1 MKLSD
6 IILGILIITVPVY
19 IYTSNKGLKVT
30 EFIDIVVT
38 NIKLLFTKKVP
49 HTHSNDSAISTIN
62 YDYLDNKP
70 IVNIIRDNGRVTGE
84 NSMYYDA
91 NYIPKDTMSANDIGT
106 TEYTAAYL
114 KDTPAKAWVDYNIS
128 QYPGY
133 YRNDFK
139 EGKRSLKKFFDNNN
153 KFVEKPD
160 IQTNFDIKKSKC
172 TSCYTDVNG
181 ENVCNHNS
189 RLEKIPISLYNLGAN
204 GESVLKNIVNSRI
217 EQIDNNQYNTY
228 YYDNERAMN
237 GAHFYKNVVG
247 TSSVGDLV
255 KNYNDNE
262 NVLACLK

>member
-6 IILGILIITVPVY
+6 IILGVLIIAVPIY
-19 IYTSNKGLKVT
+19 IYISNKGLKVT
-30 EFIDIVVT
+30 EFIDIIIT
-38 NIKLLFTKKVP
+38 NVKQIFTGKKI
-49 HTHSNDSAISTIN
+49 HTHSNDSAISTVN
-62 YDYLDNKP
+62 YQYVDNKP
-70 IVNIIRDNGRVTGE
+70 IVNIIRDNGAVTGE
-84 NSMYYDA
+84 TSMYYDP
-91 NYIPKDTMSANDIGT
+91 NYIPKDTMNANDIGT

-128 QYPGY
+128 QFPGY

-139 EGKRSLKKFFDNNN
+139 EGKRSLEKFFDNNN
-153 KFVEKPD
+153 EFVEKPD
-160 IQTNFDIKKSKC
+160 INNFDIKKSKC

-181 ENVCNHNS
+181 TNVCNYNN
-189 RLEKIPISLYNLGAN
+189 RLEKIPISLYNLGPN
-204 GESVLKNIVNSRI
+204 GESVLKNIVNSNV

-237 GAHFYKNVVG
+237 GAQFFKNVVG
-247 TSSVGDLV
+247 TSNIGELI

>member
-6 IILGILIITVPVY
+6 IILGILIIFVPVY
-19 IYTSNKGLKVT
+19 IYMSNKGKVRKY
-30 EFIDIVVT
+30 IDI
-38 NIKLLFTKKVP
+38 IITKIQLMFSRKIP
-49 HTHSNDSAISTIN
+49 YTHSNDSAISNIN
-62 YDYLDNKP
+62 YEYVNNKP
-70 IVNIIRDNGRVTGE
+70 IVNIIRDNGIITGE
-84 NSMYYDA
+84 NSIYYDP

-106 TEYTAAYL
+106 TEYTAAFQ
-114 KDTPAKAWVDYNIS
+114 KDKPAKAWVDYNIS

-139 EGKRSLKKFFDNNN
+139 EGKRSLQKFFDKNN
-153 KFVEKPD
+153 KYVEKPD
-160 IQTNFDIKKSKC
+160 IHNFDIKKSKC

-181 ENVCNHNS
+181 ANVCNYNS

-204 GESVLKNIVNSRI
+204 GESVLKNVVNSRI

-247 TSSVGDLV
+247 TSSVGNLI
-255 KNYNDNE
+255 KNYNDKE